1 MRQVSVLFINMT
13 LPDDVFESA
22 EAIQKAYEVIYET
35 VRKLKGINWGGKNT
49 FFNICFS
56 SNLI

>member
-35 VRKLKGINWGGKNT
+35 VRKLKGIN
-49 FFNICFS
+49 
-56 SNLI
+56 